1 VTTAAAPEL
10 LRAVRRLHAR
20 DLAALGA
27 ISLALTA
34 GLALLA
40 GTSNPVA
47 LVLLAA
53 VVFGA
58 VQSIASFTIEGRRQA
73 LDRLATLGVRMSML
87 IALTPLVALMSYTV
101 ARGLSSLSWDFLTHS
116 MKGVGPLDRGGGAYH
131 AIIGTL
137 EQVLLAVAMAVPLGI
152 LTAVY
157 VAEYGRGWFAH
168 AVRFVTDVMTG
179 VPSIV
184 AGLFVFAFFV
194 LPPLNMGPS
203 GFAASLALSILML
216 PVVMRSTEEMI
227 KLVPADLR
235 EAAYALG
242 VPKWKTILRV
252 VLPTASAG
260 ITTGVMLAIA
270 RVTGET
276 APLLLT
282 AQLTNSINTDPF
294 SGRQSGL
301 GAYIYDQAS
310 SSGRGTVDRAWAA
323 ALTLVIIVLGLYA
336 IARFLTRRNVLSR

>member
-1 VTTAAAPEL
+1 
-10 LRAVRRLHAR
+10 
-20 DLAALGA
+20 
-27 ISLALTA
+27 
-34 GLALLA
+34 
-40 GTSNPVA
+40 
-47 LVLLAA
+47 
-53 VVFGA
+53 VV
-58 VQSIASFTIEGRRQA
+58 SFAMEGRRQA
-73 LDRLATLGVRMSML
+73 ADRLASLGVRMAL
-87 IALTPLVALMSYTV
+87 LVALTPLVAIISYTV
-101 ARGLSSLSWDFLTHS
+101 IRGLDSFSLDFLTHS
-116 MKGVGPLDRGGGAYH
+116 MKGIGPLDRDGGAYH
-131 AIIGTL
+131 AIVGTL
-137 EQVLLAVAMAVPLGI
+137 EQVLLAILIAVPLGI
-152 LTAVY
+152 LTAIY
-157 VAEYGRGWFAH
+157 VTEYGRGWFAA

-194 LPPLNMGPS
+194 LPPLNRGPS
-203 GFAASLALSILML
+203 GFAAALALSILML

-235 EAAYALG
+235 EASYALG

-282 AQLTNSINTDPF
+282 AQLTNAINTDPF
-294 SGRQSGL
+294 TGRQSGL
-301 GAYIYDQAS
+301 GVYIYDQAS

-323 ALTLVIIVLGLYA
+323 ALTLVLIVLVLYA
-336 IARFLTRRNVLSR
+336 VARLLTRRNVLAR